1 MKKLRFLQTND
12 IHWMITNPQGR
23 KDVYYEAIG
32 AKLLEI
38 FEIARNLYVDGILI
52 PGDIVNSPGI
62 GYDATRMLG
71 QILKQAPCP
80 IITIAGQHD
89 EWGHNP
95 ESLRRTPYGILDG
108 LGVIRNVA
116 DAPIVF
122 GVKEGLNV
130 IIVGRD
136 YDHEADVTEDYYEP
150 DLDSVPL
157 GNSIIIHLA
166 HGTVLPE
173 APPMYDR
180 FTLVSHI
187 KTSADVLCVGDYHNG
202 IGVRRLTNDKQT
214 FVVNPGALARVKAT
228 EEEIGRTVQ
237 VALIEIGEDRSID
250 VSLLPLQSA
259 MPGETVLSREHIEVE
274 AAKNAM
280 LDEFIGMLSAEG
292 DFKLLS
298 EEELVEDISLRESI
312 PAEVKLEALRRIAVA
327 REELQKL
334 SHKGGAIQ

>member
-1 MKKLRFLQTND
+1 LRKLRFIQTND
-12 IHWMITNPQGR
+12 IHWKLTNPQSR
-23 KDVYYEAIG
+23 KDIYYEAIG
-32 AKLLEI
+32 AKLYEI
-38 FEIARNLYVDGILI
+38 FEIARNIQADGILI
-52 PGDIVNSPGI
+52 AGDIVDSPGI

-71 QILKQAPCP
+71 RILIQAPCP
-80 IITIAGQHD
+80 IFTIAGQHD

-108 LGVIRNVA
+108 LGVIQGVA
-116 DAPIVF
+116 DAPVVF

-130 IIVGRD
+130 VIVGRD

-150 DLDSVPL
+150 NPDSIPL
-157 GNSIIIHLA
+157 GNNVIIHLA

-180 FTLVSHI
+180 YTLVSNI
-187 KTSADVLCVGDYHNG
+187 KTLADVLCVGDYHNG
-202 IGVRRLTNDKQT
+202 IGVRRLANDKQT

-228 EEEIGRTVQ
+228 EEEIGRVIQ
-237 VALIEIGEDRSID
+237 VTLIEIGEDRSID

-259 MPGETVLSREHIEVE
+259 MQGEAVLSREHIETE
-274 AAKNAM
+274 TAKNAM

-292 DFKLLS
+292 DFKLLT
-298 EEELVEDISLRESI
+298 EEELVEDIALRESI

-327 REELQKL
+327 REAL
-334 SHKGGAIQ
+334 GAKR